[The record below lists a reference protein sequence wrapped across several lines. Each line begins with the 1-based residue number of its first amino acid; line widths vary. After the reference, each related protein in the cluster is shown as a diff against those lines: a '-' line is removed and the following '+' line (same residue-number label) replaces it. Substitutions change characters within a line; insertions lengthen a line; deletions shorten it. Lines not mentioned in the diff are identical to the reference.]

1 MGVRVTILPVL
12 HRLRD
17 VAFVSS
23 FVCFSVTCLACATIL
38 MVTWNF
44 SFDEHDIAENS
55 WMSKLML
62 EFSLSW
68 NGFRKKLLAGCF
80 FSAVDA
86 AIIATLQSLASICR
100 KIRGSGQPVQAIKLF
115 QGLEKLVSTSIFD
128 TGLSYFMAWSLQSY
142 PTAVFNERMWYFRGS
157 KHTLTLLHIFSGIR
171 TPYPHDPRPWLR

>member
-1 MGVRVTILPVL
+1 MDVRVTILPVL

-23 FVCFSVTCLACATIL
+23 FVCFLSHVWHVLPFWWWHETSHLMNMTSLKIPECRSWCL
-38 MVTWNF
+38 
-44 SFDEHDIAENS
+44 SFLCRETVFARS
-55 WMSKLML
+55 CW
-62 EFSLSW
+62 
-68 NGFRKKLLAGCF
+68 RVVF
-80 FSAVDA
+80 FAAVDA

-142 PTAVFNERMWYFRGS
+142 PTAVFNERIWYFRGS